1 MPGSVLTGQLNFESG
16 WQWGYWLANSAQAL
30 VAWRRVTDTKDAFQH
45 LLHFLGKKTAEDLAD
60 LLGEYASEQKRL
72 LIRGVRQGGVQTI
85 PAPGTGLGS
94 ATGIAYLQGSEG
106 LSDFASLLSRYMG
119 EADPLGA
126 SGSFRTKEA
135 PVSSSEPCYY

>member
-1 MPGSVLTGQLNFESG
+1 MLRQPVLFPLLQLFVFVSG
-16 WQWGYWLANSAQAL
+16 CVFGA
-30 VAWRRVTDTKDAFQH
+30 K
-45 LLHFLGKKTAEDLAD
+45 
-60 LLGEYASEQKRL
+60 
-72 LIRGVRQGGVQTI
+72 
-85 PAPGTGLGS
+85 